1 MKKLLTVTLLLA
13 GLLALAGCGSSKT
26 NKSNKSAEA
35 TTESA
40 YDEAVAITPVEVTA
54 NEYVE
59 LGDYKG
65 LTIDVEK
72 NEVTDADVEEEINNY
87 LEGYADYET
96 ISDRDTVKE
105 GDYVNVDYVCT
116 IDGKKSDDYSDSD
129 VDVKAGDGEINE
141 YLGYGLGDDFDL
153 ESKVIGAKVGSSV
166 KTDFTF
172 PADYDDASV
181 AGKNCSMEVFINSI
195 SKEVIPELT
204 EEFVKNYTE
213 SKSVD
218 EYKKDVRQTLE
229 EQAEEEAEEMAR
241 EQLWKK
247 VVDNAKQTEEFTP
260 EMVAQEL
267 ENVKAESQEVAE
279 FYYGMTVEEFVKE
292 TTGMTMEEY
301 AKYSLKGQC
310 VEDLLME
317 AEKIEIT
324 DEDLK
329 EEKQEIAKESGLD
342 NVDEVTEIY
351 SEDEIRS
358 NLVAK
363 KLNEKLLEY
372 NKINYVKAKE

>member
-13 GLLALAGCGSSKT
+13 GLLALAGCGSSKN

-35 TTESA
+35 TTEGA
-40 YDEAVAITPVEVTA
+40 YEDTVAITPVELTA
-54 NEYVE
+54 SEYVE

-65 LTIDVEK
+65 LTVDVEK
-72 NEVTDADVEEEINNY
+72 SEVTDADVEEEINNY

-260 EMVAQEL
+260 DMVAQEL